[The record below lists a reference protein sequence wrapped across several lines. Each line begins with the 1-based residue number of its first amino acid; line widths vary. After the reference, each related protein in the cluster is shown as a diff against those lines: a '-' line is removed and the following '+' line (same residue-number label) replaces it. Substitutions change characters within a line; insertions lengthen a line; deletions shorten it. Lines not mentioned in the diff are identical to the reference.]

1 MYEYTREVFYYETDG
16 MRVVHHANYIRWME
30 EARTAYF
37 AAIGMPYEITESRGV
52 MGPVLS
58 VNARFK
64 HSSRFGERFTVI
76 TRMTKYTGAK
86 FTMKYEVI
94 NESGELLCEAES
106 LHGFINNDYRPV
118 SLARAL
124 PDLHVKM
131 MNSVE
136 SDGK

>member
-1 MYEYTREVFYYETDG
+1 MYEYFYYETDG

-37 AAIGMPYEITESRGV
+37 AAIGMPYEVTESRGV

-58 VNARFK
+58 FSARFRR
-64 HSSRFGERFTVI
+64 SSRFGERFTVK
-76 TRMTKYTGAK
+76 TRMTRYTGAK
-86 FTMKYEVI
+86 FTMKYEAV
-94 NESGELLCEAES
+94 NEAGELLCAAES
-106 LHGFINNDYRPV
+106 QHGFINREYRPV

-131 MNSVE
+131 MSNVE
-136 SDGK
+136 ADGE